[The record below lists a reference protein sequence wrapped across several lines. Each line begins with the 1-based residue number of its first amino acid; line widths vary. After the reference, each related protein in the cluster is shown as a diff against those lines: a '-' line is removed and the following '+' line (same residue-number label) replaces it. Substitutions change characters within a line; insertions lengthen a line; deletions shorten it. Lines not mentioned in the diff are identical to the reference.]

1 MTPTDVASAIDVLH
15 REAHCL
21 DARRW
26 DDWLSLYRE
35 DAVFWMPAWVDD
47 ATQVDDPASQVSL
60 IYCAARAA
68 LEDRVWRLRSGLSAA
83 SANLPRTTH
92 MVASVVVAEGD
103 ALQVKLHSNW
113 SCHLFEP
120 RSGSQHVHFGRYEHR
135 LVREAGA
142 WKIAAK
148 KIVLMNDRVRTMLDF
163 YCV

>member
-1 MTPTDVASAIDVLH
+1 MTAPDIASAIDVLH

-47 ATQVDDPASQVSL
+47 ATPVDDPAAQVSL

-92 MVASVVVAEGD
+92 MVASIIVAGGD
-103 ALQVKLHSNW
+103 AGRIELHSSW

-120 RSGSQHVHFGRYEHR
+120 RSGGQHVHFGRYEHR
-135 LVREAGA
+135 LVREADA

-148 KIVLMNDRVRTMLDF
+148 KILLMNDRIRTMVDF